1 MIFRMNYR
9 KDQRGFTL
17 LEIVVALTIA
27 AISLPVILQAFSR
40 GAKAHSLIENKT
52 TAFYL
57 LRLRMAEIEML
68 GNLEP
73 GSEEGEFGTDS
84 RFTWSS
90 EVAEA
95 DTEGLYE
102 IIVIVNWEERGR
114 EKSIQMVTYIVD
126 KAIEQQQQ
134 QQQQQQGQ
142 MGQQMGQP
150 MGM

>member
-1 MIFRMNYR
+1 MKFRMTRR

-17 LEIVVALTIA
+17 LETVVALTIA
-27 AISLPVILQAFSR
+27 AITLPVLLQAFSR
-40 GAKAHSLIENKT
+40 GTKAHSLVENKT

-68 GNLEP
+68 EVLEP

-84 RFTWSS
+84 RFTWAS
-90 EVAEA
+90 EVAET

-102 IIVIVNWEERGR
+102 IIVTVIWEERGR
-114 EKSIQMVTYIVD
+114 EKSIELATYIAD
-126 KAIEQQQQ
+126 RTIEQQQQ
-134 QQQQQQGQ
+134 QQQGQQGQ
-142 MGQQMGQP
+142 QQQP

>member
-1 MIFRMNYR
+1 MKFKMAHR

-27 AISLPVILQAFSR
+27 AITLPVLLQTFSR
-40 GAKAHSLIENKT
+40 GTKTHSLIENKT

-68 GNLEP
+68 EELES
-73 GSEEGEFGTDS
+73 GSEEGEFGTNS
-84 RFTWSS
+84 RFTWAS
-90 EVAEA
+90 EVNET

-102 IIVIVNWEERGR
+102 IIVTVIWEERGR
-114 EKSIQMVTYIVD
+114 EKTIELATYIAD
-126 KAIEQQQQ
+126 RAIEQQQQ
-134 QQQQQQGQ
+134 QQGQPGQQQ
-142 MGQQMGQP
+142 QP